1 MASPYEAPELR
12 HPVRSQPL
20 ENGKPVEKTSRRSSP
35 RIGFLKP
42 GHVERGFVA
51 LLYLALLALVLLS
64 VIGTFYGWRG
74 MQAPL
79 STPWVIVTDVL
90 AGGGRLWWA
99 VGIQVALTL
108 AQYGARQF
116 ARNDRRWW
124 ILYLATLSISVYYNF
139 QAYWIPLI
147 EITPMY
153 VAASLIVAGDVLPE
167 FLAVRRD

>member
-1 MASPYEAPELR
+1 MT
-12 HPVRSQPL
+12 VRSEPL
-20 ENGKPVEKTSRRSSP
+20 VSGKVEAKSRRTSP

-42 GHVERGFVA
+42 GHIERAFVA
-51 LLYLALLALVLLS
+51 LLYLALLGLVLLS
-64 VIGTFYGWRG
+64 IVGTFYGRNND
-74 MQAPL
+74 QAPL
-79 STPWVIVTDVL
+79 AAPWIIVADIL

-139 QAYWIPLI
+139 QAYWIPLN
-147 EITPMY
+147 ELMAWY
-153 VAASLIVAGDVLPE
+153 AASVLIIAGDVLPE
-167 FLAVRRD
+167 FLAVRRE